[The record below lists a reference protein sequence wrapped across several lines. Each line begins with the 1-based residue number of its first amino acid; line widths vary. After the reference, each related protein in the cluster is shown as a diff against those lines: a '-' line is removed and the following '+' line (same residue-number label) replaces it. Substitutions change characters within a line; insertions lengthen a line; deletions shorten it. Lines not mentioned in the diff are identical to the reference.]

1 MSEEEDLAVIAP
13 TAVIFPEAVIEA
25 TPVRLPLTF
34 AVPLKLCP
42 QMVRVLVS
50 LVAVDAELA
59 LPDSEPLKVVLVME
73 LNPVIVEGK
82 YIFTLPDPLTE

>member
-13 TAVIFPEAVIEA
+13 AAVMFPEAVIEA

-34 AVPLKLCP
+34 AVPLKSCP

-59 LPDSEPLKVVLVME
+59 LPLREPVSVPDSPPLNVALPPKVLVE
-73 LNPVIVEGK
+73 LRFVSNW
-82 YIFTLPDPLTE
+82 